1 MAKINKHIEN
11 YVNTKIA
18 ALTKHKEAAIRKEYD
33 ERVKLALEEIDEIK
47 KRALNDINHVVDK
60 YNLDSISE
68 SNIFMPYYVR
78 NSEEFND
85 FRKQEYKIRENAG
98 LIFSKVIALASL
110 EKSLTLERID
120 ELIDELVAE
129 N

>member
-1 MAKINKHIEN
+1 MAKINKQIEN
-11 YVNTKIA
+11 YVNTKITV
-18 ALTKHKEAAIRKEYD
+18 LTKHKEAAIRKEYD
-33 ERVKLALEEIDEIK
+33 ERIKLAIEEMDEIK
-47 KRALNDINHVVDK
+47 KRTLNDINHVVDK

-68 SNIFMPYYVR
+68 LNIFIPHYVR
-78 NSEEFND
+78 NSEELND
-85 FRKQEYKIRENAG
+85 FRKQEFKLRENAG
-98 LIFSKVIALASL
+98 LLFSKVIALASL